1 MIFYSYEAFERINAL
16 FSHSDSLSR
25 TLLKEVSIVKSKSL
39 NQTAKSLSDIN
50 ISKDATYDALVR
62 AFEYMLVHWLV
73 TEVDP
78 FDVSVWCKNGSAK
91 NFITFEV
98 LTCKFLVRND
108 SSQLSSTEIVLGV
121 QEVSE
126 FDSRHDRTLEA
137 FGDLP
142 VDWEPED
149 LEAYLED
156 VFYYWR
162 NHFSL
167 RTLLFNTLHSLDHET
182 RKAVIESI
190 LLKSVGLVDSVG
202 HESVEAC
209 ILDFQAMDYGLNSGA
224 YGVPV
229 FH

>member
-1 MIFYSYEAFERINAL
+1 MK
-16 FSHSDSLSR
+16 
-25 TLLKEVSIVKSKSL
+25 TKSL
-39 NQTAKSLSDIN
+39 KKAGKSLSDLN
-50 ISKDATYDALVR
+50 LAKDATYDSLVR
-62 AFEYMLVHWLV
+62 AFEYILVHWLV

-91 NFITFEV
+91 HFITFEV
-98 LTCKFLVRND
+98 LSCKFLVRSD
-108 SSQLSSTEIVLGV
+108 SSQLSDTELVLGV

-167 RTLLFNTLHSLDHET
+167 RNLLFNALHSLDHET
-182 RKAVIESI
+182 KKAVIGSI
-190 LLKSVGLVDSVG
+190 LLKSCGLVDSVG
-202 HESVEAC
+202 HESAEAC
-209 ILDFQAMDYGLNSGA
+209 ILDFQAMDYGHNSGA